1 MFLDSL
7 TVDDIDGEAEG
18 GGGETTPPPKSK
30 PTKKRKEKEEENHR
44 LRSPVSFSI
53 LLQVHCNV
61 HAGAVPPYTSG

>member
-7 TVDDIDGEAEG
+7 TVDDIDGEAE

-44 LRSPVSFSI
+44 LRSPVSFFI

-61 HAGAVPPYTSG
+61 RAGAVPPYTSG